1 VLQVDLIAGNDD
13 ARSTPRERTGR
24 PSSLDLAML
33 ENAGAHHRKRRC
45 RPENDKG
52 GHRPPLLFLVRE
64 PTR

>member
-13 ARSTPRERTGR
+13 ARSTPRESARR
-24 PSSLDLAML
+24 PSSPDLAML
-33 ENAGAHHRKRRC
+33 ENAGAHRRFRRC

-52 GHRPPLLFLVRE
+52 GQWPPLLFLVE

>member
-1 VLQVDLIAGNDD
+1 MRD
-13 ARSTPRERTGR
+13 PRQGKGAER

-33 ENAGAHHRKRRC
+33 EHAGAHRRFRRC